1 MTLELISR
9 DEARALGLTRFFTGK
24 PCINRHIAEQ
34 YTASGNCTQCCIER
48 SRCEHRLPLTP
59 LQQEQIRLQKERDTQ
74 AHERRLANIKLA
86 TARAEARLEAEKTKQ
101 AAKIERQR
109 LVFEKE
115 HANRRSTRRRQK
127 ADKGGYAPP
136 PDERDCPPRPAD
148 GLCQCCKRK
157 PDHARFGDTL
167 VLDHDHQTGE
177 FRDGFV
183 ILAIEQSDYSTISR
197 AGCGWA
203 SNTLSRFTATS
214 RSRGK
219 REFR

>member
-1 MTLELISR
+1 MCNHLQRANLDEILCSVRRIADMTLELISR

-109 LVFEKE
+109 LVLRK
-115 HANRRSTRRRQK
+115 STRTGDK
-127 ADKGGYAPP
+127 LAADKRRTKEATRLLQTNEIAL
-136 PDERDCPPRPAD
+136 PDRLTACASVASGSRIMHD
-148 GLCQCCKRK
+148 
-157 PDHARFGDTL
+157 L
-167 VLDHDHQTGE
+167 VTPL
-177 FRDGFV
+177 
-183 ILAIEQSDYSTISR
+183 YSTTIIKPVNS
-197 AGCGWA
+197 GMD
-203 SNTLSRFTATS
+203 L
-214 RSRGK
+214 
-219 REFR
+219 